1 MPSQLQR
8 KSISI
13 VHSTNGAWRNAVKLQ
28 FIEDQIKICEA
39 INSPKELEYWY
50 SLLGLHLAQH
60 GSETRIRILLDDLL
74 GVTFAS
80 SLEAVQ
86 GKRKSETILVNCG
99 LGRKWLEE
107 VHLIGSVLHLQGVEK
122 HEILTKVLDSLKSVT
137 KWQRIYMEY
146 SDQLNAVN
154 FQAKKIAYDVGKL

>member
-1 MPSQLQR
+1 MPAQLQR

-13 VHSTNGAWRNAVKLQ
+13 FHSTNGAWRHAVKLQ

-60 GSETRIRILLDDLL
+60 GSEKRIRILLDDLL
-74 GVTFAS
+74 GVAFAS

-86 GKRKSETILVNCG
+86 GKRKNETILVSCG
-99 LGRKWLEE
+99 LG
-107 VHLIGSVLHLQGVEK
+107 SGVAEC
-122 HEILTKVLDSLKSVT
+122 I
-137 KWQRIYMEY
+137 
-146 SDQLNAVN
+146 
-154 FQAKKIAYDVGKL
+154 